1 MIRFSRSTIDLQ
13 MRELYL
19 EIVASQTELLFS
31 QAFLNRP
38 YVLQFVADRY
48 PSGLSLGKNNLFHVG
63 FIGRIL
69 VSFF

>member
-19 EIVASQTELLFS
+19 EIVASQTGLLFS
-31 QAFLNRP
+31 QGFLIRS
-38 YVLQFVADRY
+38 YVLQFDSGIS
-48 PSGLSLGKNNLFHVG
+48 PMGLSLGKNNLFHVG
-63 FIGRIL
+63 FVERVL